1 MNVAMNDECASL
13 NIPKFMFNV
22 IISDCTAVIVYDV
35 SSAFVWVCTLI
46 MFIYAIY
53 EKYCYYYADTTT
65 TYQQQQENIEPFLI
79 FILGGF
85 LGFLGFLA
93 VGIISLFCFALL
105 VNFLCSKKHHSY
117 Q

>member
-1 MNVAMNDECASL
+1 MAMNDECASL

-22 IISDCTAVIVYDV
+22 IISDCTAVIAYDV
-35 SSAFVWVCTLI
+35 SSAFVWGCTLI

-65 TYQQQQENIEPFLI
+65 THQHQQQQQNIEPFLI